1 MKNILMR
8 SLCLLTAILTLC
20 ASASATALQEAVVDT
35 PEISPRYVYIRDA
48 SAELEITGG
57 MADCSATVAASGT
70 SYDVELTVELQ
81 QNCSGWDTIKTWTD
95 SGARYASA
103 GGNWYVASGYDYRVK
118 ASVTIK
124 NSSGSTIEK
133 ATFYSY
139 TESY

>member
-1 MKNILMR
+1 MKTILMR
-8 SLCLLTAILTLC
+8 SLCLVTAILTLC
-20 ASASATALQEAVVDT
+20 ASASAVSLQEAVDT
-35 PEISPRYVYIRDA
+35 PEITPRFVYIRDA
-48 SAELEITGG
+48 SADLKITGG
-57 MADCSATVAASGT
+57 MADCSATVSASST

-81 QNCSGWDTIKTWTD
+81 QNRSGWDTIKTWTD

-118 ASVTIK
+118 ATATVY
-124 NSSGSTIEK
+124 NSSGREIES